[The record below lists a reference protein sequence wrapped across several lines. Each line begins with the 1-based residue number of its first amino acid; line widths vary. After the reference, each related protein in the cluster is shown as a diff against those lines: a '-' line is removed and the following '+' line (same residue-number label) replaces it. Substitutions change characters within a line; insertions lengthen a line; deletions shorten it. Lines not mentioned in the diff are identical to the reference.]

1 MTDFSKVLIHA
12 SSISKLFTEPKEKA
26 AKDAGELSATAK
38 THLIETYI
46 KVKYNRRKEI
56 ETKQMAKGKKAELDS
71 LMLLSKTLGYFFD
84 KNEESIQNDY
94 IIGTPDTFIGE
105 SLDNL
110 EAIIDVKTSWDI
122 FTFLNNLDGKLNTDY
137 YYQLQAYMWLCNA
150 EQGYVAFCLVDMPE
164 DMINDEKQRL
174 LYKTMAISD
183 ESPEFKEQ
191 WSKKLP
197 QLTYSDIPESERI
210 LIFPVEKDPTFPEK
224 CTQKVEKARS
234 FLKEIENSHLNFNKP
249 FVY

>member
-1 MTDFSKVLIHA
+1 MTDFSNTLIHA

-26 AKDAGELSATAK
+26 AKDAGELSSTAK
-38 THLIETYI
+38 THLIETCI

-71 LMLLSKTLGYFFD
+71 LMLLSKTLGHFFD

-105 SLDNL
+105 SLQNA
-110 EAIIDVKTSWDI
+110 EAILDVKTSWDI
-122 FTFLNNLDGKLNTDY
+122 FTFLNNIDGKLDSAY
-137 YYQLQAYMWLCNA
+137 EKQLQAYMWLTGA

-164 DMINDEKQRL
+164 DMLNDEKQRL

-183 ESPEFKEQ
+183 ESPEFKAE
-191 WSKKLP
+191 WSKKLS
-197 QLTYSDIPESERI
+197 QFIYSDIPENERI

-224 CTQKVEKARS
+224 CTQKIEKARI
-234 FLKEIENSHLNFNKP
+234 FLQEFENKHLNFNK
-249 FVY
+249 

>member
-1 MTDFSKVLIHA
+1 MTDFSKTLIHA
-12 SSISKLFTEPKEKA
+12 SSISKLFVEPQKKEDKEK
-26 AKDAGELSATAK
+26 GELSATAK

-71 LMLLSKTLGYFFD
+71 LMLLSKTLGYFLE
-84 KNEESIQNDY
+84 KNEQHIENDY

-105 SLDNL
+105 SLQKAEVVL
-110 EAIIDVKTSWDI
+110 DVKTSWDI
-122 FTFLNNLDGKLNTDY
+122 FTYLNNLDGKLNPDY
-137 YYQLQAYMWLCNA
+137 EKQLQAYMWLTGA

-164 DMINDEKQRL
+164 DMLNDEKQRL

-183 ESPEFKEQ
+183 ESPEFKAE

-210 LIFPVEKDPTFPEK
+210 LIFPVEKDQTFPEK
-224 CTQKVEKARS
+224 CTQKVEKARI
-234 FLKEIENSHLNFNKP
+234 FMQEFENRHLNFNK
-249 FVY
+249 

>member
-1 MTDFSKVLIHA
+1 MTDFSKTLIHA
-12 SSISKLFTEPKEKA
+12 SSISKLFTEPKDKSS
-26 AKDAGELSATAK
+26 KDAGELSATAK

-71 LMLLSKTLGYFFD
+71 LMLLSKTLGYFLD
-84 KNEESIQNDY
+84 KNEEHIDNGV

-105 SLDNL
+105 SLQKAEVVL
-110 EAIIDVKTSWDI
+110 DVKTSFDI
-122 FTFLNNLDGKLNTDY
+122 FTFLNNLDGKLNPDY
-137 YYQLQAYMWLCNA
+137 EKQLQSYMWLSGA

-183 ESPEFKEQ
+183 ESPEFKAE

-224 CTQKVEKARS
+224 CTQKVEKARI
-234 FLKEIENSHLNFNKP
+234 FLQDFENRHLNFNK
-249 FVY
+249 

>member
-1 MTDFSKVLIHA
+1 MTDFSQTLIHA
-12 SSISKLFTEPKEKA
+12 SSISKLFVEPKDKA
-26 AKDAGELSATAK
+26 SKDLGELSATAK

-46 KVKYNRRKEI
+46 RKKYGRKRDI
-56 ETKQMAKGKKAELDS
+56 ETRQMSKGKKAELDS
-71 LMLLSKTLGYFFD
+71 LMLLSKTLGHFFE

-105 SLDNL
+105 SLQTAKVIL
-110 EAIIDVKTSWDI
+110 DVKTSWDI
-122 FTFLNNLDGKLNTDY
+122 FTFLSNIDNKLNPDY
-137 YYQLQAYMWLCNA
+137 EKQLQSYMWLSNA

-164 DMINDEKQRL
+164 DMLNDEKKRL

-183 ESPEFKEQ
+183 ESPEFKAE

-197 QLTYSDIPESERI
+197 EFIYSDIPESERI

-224 CTQKVEKARS
+224 CKQKIEKARL
-234 FLKEIENSHLNFNKP
+234 FLQEFENTHINFNN
-249 FVY
+249 